1 MSDIYSYL
9 QMCMDN
15 RTKNLESD
23 HLCIY
28 YYHMD
33 EMLGLESDV
42 AYVVGGCFYRISL
55 DVLKVTAPIVYPL
68 TLVHGIPHTKLGI

>member
-1 MSDIYSYL
+1 MY
-9 QMCMDN
+9 MDN

-42 AYVVGGCFYRISL
+42 TYILLPLYMEYRKQSL
-55 DVLKVTAPIVYPL
+55 GSDHLI
-68 TLVHGIPHTKLGI
+68 I

>member
-1 MSDIYSYL
+1 MSDIIYSYL
-9 QMCMDN
+9 QMYMDN

-42 AYVVGGCFYRISL
+42 TYILLPLYMEYRKQSL
-55 DVLKVTAPIVYPL
+55 GSDHLFI
-68 TLVHGIPHTKLGI
+68 